1 MSLEERRLV
10 VVARLA
16 DAMSADALVAF
27 LAAHRIDAHLE
38 GADPLSI
45 GLGGRVRVV
54 IAEQDLRRARSAI
67 ENADVPDGDAWFLAT
82 GERDPKQAKRAY
94 ARRGTSAGAR
104 RARIAAAALV
114 IAFAAAALLSR

>member
-1 MSLEERRLV
+1 LEERRLV

-27 LAAHRIDAHLE
+27 LAAHGIDAHLE

-54 IAEQDLRRARSAI
+54 IAEQNLRRARSAI
-67 ENADVPDGDAWFLAT
+67 ENADASAGGAWFLAA
-82 GERDPKQAKRAY
+82 GELDPEQAKRAF
-94 ARRGTSAGAR
+94 AWRGTSAGAR
-104 RARIAAAALV
+104 RARIAAAAMV
-114 IAFAAAALLSR
+114 IALAAAALLSR

>member
-1 MSLEERRLV
+1 LEERRLV

-16 DAMSADALVAF
+16 DAMSADALAAF
-27 LAAHRIDAHLE
+27 LAAHGIDAHLE

-67 ENADVPDGDAWFLAT
+67 ENADVPDGETRFLAT
-82 GERDPKQAKRAY
+82 GELDPKQAKRAF
-94 ARRGTSAGAR
+94 ARRRTSAGAR
-104 RARIAAAALV
+104 RARIAAAALL